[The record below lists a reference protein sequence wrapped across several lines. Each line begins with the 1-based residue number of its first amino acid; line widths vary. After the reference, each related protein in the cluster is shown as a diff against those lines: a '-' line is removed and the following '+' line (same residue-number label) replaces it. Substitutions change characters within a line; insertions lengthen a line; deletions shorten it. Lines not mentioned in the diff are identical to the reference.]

1 MGAMEFITRLRD
13 WASRRE
19 AEEHSDPEIKPV
31 EQDVEKYTE
40 AEDECPDRHD
50 VENQGIH
57 DRGVPEAVGGVRT
70 RRSGLPPSIGLL
82 VSCEIDRSSAD
93 KSSHNQKPRREN
105 DEIRQETTKAAVK

>member
-70 RRSGLPPSIGLL
+70 RRSGLPPSIGLWL
-82 VSCEIDRSSAD
+82 VA
-93 KSSHNQKPRREN
+93 KSTGPLLTSRA
-105 DEIRQETTKAAVK
+105 IIKAPPGKR